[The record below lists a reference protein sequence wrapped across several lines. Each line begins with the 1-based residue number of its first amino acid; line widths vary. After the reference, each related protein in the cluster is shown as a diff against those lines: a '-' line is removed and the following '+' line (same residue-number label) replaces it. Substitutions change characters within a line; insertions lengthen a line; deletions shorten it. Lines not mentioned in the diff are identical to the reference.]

1 MQLRFEDSPK
11 KIAVDAGPA
20 NYDFAVSQPQVTLSK
35 PPANWGDRLRHDSLL
50 VIRVIREVLEVV
62 DKIQALFKSLQF
74 TPFKQR
80 EETSDLSLQALSK
93 D

>member
-1 MQLRFEDSPK
+1 MQLRFEDISES
-11 KIAVDAGPA
+11 ITVDAAPVT
-20 NYDFAVSQPQVTLSK
+20 FHFTVSQPQVTLSK
-35 PPANWGDRLRHDSLL
+35 PPANWGDRLRDSLL